1 MHKKRC
7 DTPHDAGA
15 VCAGKV
21 GTKSGYLA
29 RLRTLTHVEIK
40 ALAVAGLVLFDQ
52 INARRLIANNDA
64 NNPRAHVQRTN
75 EIIEAGC
82 LLQEAINDAASD
94 LPAVLLAFTDLASR
108 EENS

>member
-1 MHKKRC
+1 MHKNRY
-7 DTPHDAGA
+7 DTPHGAG
-15 VCAGKV
+15 VVHAGKV

-64 NNPRAHVQRTN
+64 NNPCDQVQRTN
-75 EIIEAGC
+75 EIIEAGY
-82 LLQEAINDAASD
+82 LLQEAINDAAPD
-94 LPAVLLAFTDLASR
+94 LPAVLMLFTDVASR
-108 EENS
+108 EVQP